1 MSQEE
6 LLDTVIRP
14 RMAGWGI
21 TRLADVTGLD
31 YLGIPMAAAIRP
43 LGEPA
48 RLVAA
53 GPTLADA
60 ATSAALAVARVWHA
74 SWSVPDPVA
83 RGAPADFMTGY
94 EVGDLGLPPDCLVTR
109 STKLDWVQAQS
120 LADGR
125 LTIVPRDLVCLSRPP
140 RRRWR
145 PAFLTATT
153 VGLGAGATR
162 DEAIVGALCGWAAH
176 DAAAMLAHGGITGVL
191 DTRTIPDAWCARTV
205 QQVADAG
212 GQAVIAALPSRTGM
226 PCWAAAFR
234 GGDVATAGIA
244 ARPDPVAALAA
255 ALCDAAAARL
265 AALAGSGG
273 YVNPAHLA
281 LAGWDGR
288 PLPWRDLV
296 PGTTGGPHGRTPGS
310 VAAVT
315 RLACAATGAAPLVVD
330 LAGDEGIAV
339 VKVLCPDPALGE
351 RP

>member
-1 MSQEE
+1 MSQED

-21 TRLADVTGLD
+21 TRLADLTGLD

-43 LGEPA
+43 LSEPA

-60 ATSAALAVARVWHA
+60 ATSAALAVARQWHA

-83 RGAPADFMTGY
+83 RGASADFMTGY
-94 EVGDLGLPPDCLVTR
+94 EVGDLDLPPDCLVTR
-109 STKLDWVQAQS
+109 STELDWVQARS

-125 LTIVPRDLVCLSRPP
+125 LTVVPRDLVCLIPPP

-145 PAFLTATT
+145 PAFLAATT
-153 VGLGAGATR
+153 VGLGAGATL
-162 DEAIVGALCGWAAH
+162 DEAILSALCSWAAH
-176 DAAAMLAHGGITGVL
+176 DAAVTLAHGAITGVL

-205 QQVADAG
+205 QQVADAD
-212 GQAVIAALPSRTGM
+212 GQAVIAALPTRTGM

-234 GGDVATAGIA
+234 GGDVVTAGIA

-265 AALAGSGG
+265 AAQAKSGG
-273 YVNPAHLA
+273 YVNPAYLTLA
-281 LAGWDGR
+281 DWDGR

-296 PGTTGGPHGRTPGS
+296 PAMAREPRGETSADVT
-310 VAAVT
+310 AVT
-315 RLACAATGAAPLVVD
+315 RLVCAATGAAPLVID
-330 LAGDEGIAV
+330 LADDEGITV
-339 VKVLCPDPALGE
+339 VKVLCPDPARRK

>member
-1 MSQEE
+1 VSPEE
-6 LLDTVIRP
+6 LLDSVIRP

-31 YLGIPMAAAIRP
+31 YLGIPLAAAIRP

-53 GPTLADA
+53 GPTFTDA
-60 ATSAALAVARVWHA
+60 SVSAALSVARLWHA
-74 SWSVPDPVA
+74 TSSVPEPVA
-83 RGAPADFMTGY
+83 RGIASDFLTGY
-94 EVGDLGLPPDCLVTR
+94 KVDDLGLAPDCLVTR
-109 STKLDWVQAQS
+109 STRLEWVQARS
-120 LADGR
+120 LTDGR
-125 LTIVPRDLVCLSRPP
+125 RTVVPRDLVCISRPP
-140 RRRWR
+140 RWRWR

-153 VGLGAGATR
+153 AGLGAGATR
-162 DEAIVGALCGWAAH
+162 DEAIVSALCGWAAH
-176 DAAAMLAHGGITGVL
+176 DATAMLAHGSITAVL
-191 DTRTIPDAWCARTV
+191 DPQTIPDAWCAKTV

-212 GQAVIAALPSRTGM
+212 GHAVIAALPSRTGM

-265 AALAGSGG
+265 AALAGSPGH
-273 YVNPAHLA
+273 VNPACLG
-281 LAGWDGR
+281 LTGWDGR

-296 PGTTGGPHGRTPGS
+296 PVPRRAPGGPPVS
-310 VAAVT
+310 VAALT
-315 RLACAATGAAPLVVD
+315 RLACEATGAAPLVVD

-339 VKVLCPDPALGE
+339 VKVLCPDPARLA

>member
-1 MSQEE
+1 MSPED
-6 LLDTVIRP
+6 LLATVIRP

-31 YLGIPMAAAIRP
+31 YLGIPLAAAVRP
-43 LGEPA
+43 LGQPA
-48 RLVAA
+48 RMVAA
-53 GPTLADA
+53 GPTLAHA
-60 ATSAALAVARVWHA
+60 ATSAALAVARLWHA
-74 SWSVPDPVA
+74 SSSVPAPVA
-83 RGAPADFMTGY
+83 RGALTDFMTGY
-94 EVGDLGLPPDCLVTR
+94 HIEDLGLPPDCLVTR

-125 LTIVPRDLVCLSRPP
+125 LTVVPRDLVCLSRPP
-140 RRRWR
+140 RRPWR

-153 VGLGAGATR
+153 TGLGAGATR
-162 DEAIVGALCGWAAH
+162 DDAIVSGLCGWAAH
-176 DAAAMLAHGGITGVL
+176 DASAALPHGAIMGVL

-205 QQVADAG
+205 QQVADAD
-212 GQAVIAALPSRTGM
+212 GQAVIAALFSRTGM
-226 PCWAAAFR
+226 PCWAAIIR
-234 GGDVATAGIA
+234 GGDVVTAGIA
-244 ARPDPVAALAA
+244 AQPDPVAALAA

-265 AALAGSGG
+265 AALAGTAGH
-273 YVNPAHLA
+273 VNPAYLG
-281 LAGWDGR
+281 LAGWDER

-296 PGTTGGPHGRTPGS
+296 PGPLPSRGGAPAG

-339 VKVLCPDPALGE
+339 VKVLCPDPAL